1 MKRLLICLLVLA
13 VFASLLSV
21 TVSAAVYTEV
31 YEYDFIDYCLTEGL
45 GDSNGAVWFCY
56 WDPIHAVKPTATST
70 MVMPDGGQG
79 WVSAFIATHSEWAD
93 SSYSNVVVDGMVYA
107 EISTPMG
114 YATKTQHM
122 ATRQANG
129 VWNAWDYTYI
139 SPNHNSDNE
148 IERVII
154 QPKEES

>member
-1 MKRLLICLLVLA
+1 MKRLIICLLILA

-21 TVSAAVYTEV
+21 TASAALYTEV
-31 YEYDFIDYCLTEGL
+31 YEYDFIDSCLTQGL
-45 GDSNGAVWFCY
+45 GDSNGAVWFGFLEQFL
-56 WDPIHAVKPTATST
+56 AGEPTATST
-70 MVMPDGGQG
+70 MEMPEGGQG
-79 WVSAFIATHSEWAD
+79 WVSVFIATNSEWAD
-93 SSYSNVVVDGMVYA
+93 SSYSNVVVNGMVYA

-114 YATKTQHM
+114 YATKTQHI

-139 SPNHNSDNE
+139 APKHSPNDE
-148 IERVII
+148 IEQVII